1 MLGKKIPLFSKLRTE
16 NKPFSIAH
24 APILTKTVHLQ
35 SKHLYLH
42 DWGTPLILDGCGRRR
57 GHSRTAYTLCAT
69 IITYLLKDIP

>member
-42 DWGTPLILDGCGRRR
+42 DWGTPLILDGCGPLSPPNQGLKNGHRR
-57 GHSRTAYTLCAT
+57 ALFQQ
-69 IITYLLKDIP
+69 